1 MAGIGDAEKCAS
13 YFACLHHSWSCTHH
27 LPVFKTTNNEE
38 HPLLEEEEAEEA
50 EEEEEWRRRTQG
62 RKVVKSSDGG
72 VLIVERVVREE
83 GMERTWRKK

>member
-1 MAGIGDAEKCAS
+1 MAGIGDVEKCAS

-50 EEEEEWRRRTQG
+50 EEEEWRRRTQG